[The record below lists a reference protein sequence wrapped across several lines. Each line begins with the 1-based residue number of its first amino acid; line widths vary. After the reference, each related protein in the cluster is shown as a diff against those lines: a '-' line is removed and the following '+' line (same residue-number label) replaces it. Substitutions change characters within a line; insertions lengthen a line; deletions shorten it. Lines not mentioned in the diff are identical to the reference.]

1 MNDFIYGYQDYAVN
15 FFKNLKKLDDIDIN
29 DKKKVKK
36 LQ

>member
-15 FFKNLKKLDDIDIN
+15 FFKNLQRLDDIN
-29 DKKKVKK
+29 VKDKIRVKK